1 MSLSSSYK
9 SLISLYIWFS
19 LSLTIVNLEFS
30 PSSKYFFVIS
40 SFNVGYLKEFKQF
53 CKVCSYL
60 SLYSLQFSASLSW
73 ETEVKESN
81 YLNVVLNYL
90 KSKRAT
96 IYVKMQSQDVQ
107 IQRTVIEMKY
117 NLFY

>member
-1 MSLSSSYK
+1 M
-9 SLISLYIWFS
+9 I
-19 LSLTIVNLEFS
+19 
-30 PSSKYFFVIS
+30 
-40 SFNVGYLKEFKQF
+40 Q
-53 CKVCSYL
+53 
-60 SLYSLQFSASLSW
+60 